1 MRSFSDGRC
10 PTEEEFVP
18 VEGASADEGDPPP
31 LHAASRAAAALTPE
45 ARKTSLESL
54 IRIAP
59 SFLYCSFF
67 SRECAGRTDSMSR

>member
-1 MRSFSDGRC
+1 MRSFSDGMC

-18 VEGASADEGDPPP
+18 IEGADEGDPPP

-54 IRIAP
+54 IGIAP
-59 SFLYCSFF
+59 FFLYCSFF
-67 SRECAGRTDSMSR
+67 SRESAGRTDSMLR